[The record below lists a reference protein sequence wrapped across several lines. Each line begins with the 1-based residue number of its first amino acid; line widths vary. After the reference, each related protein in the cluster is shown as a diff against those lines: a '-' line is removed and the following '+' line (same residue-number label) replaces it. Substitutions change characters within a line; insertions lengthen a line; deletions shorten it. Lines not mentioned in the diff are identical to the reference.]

1 MTWKTYTKAIHE
13 AELES
18 GTQAQI
24 LIKLFKRAGCIN
36 KKEDDI
42 SESTAKKWISGTR
55 NCKVSTYFPAR
66 ENVKTQDLYNFFI
79 NRPPYKLVKLQE
91 EIRSQKD
98 DNSSVDCETKD
109 RDRFCLSLVNQFL
122 DLLGFE
128 REDIPNIANEANDD
142 YIRGHQGGTEK
153 RMSDIG
159 ASVCTDKENKRIVE
173 PECMLD
179 ILLEVFKL
187 LEYKISWKLIHLNP

>member
-1 MTWKTYTKAIHE
+1 M
-13 AELES
+13 
-18 GTQAQI
+18 
-24 LIKLFKRAGCIN
+24 
-36 KKEDDI
+36 
-42 SESTAKKWISGTR
+42 
-55 NCKVSTYFPAR
+55 
-66 ENVKTQDLYNFFI
+66 
-79 NRPPYKLVKLQE
+79 
-91 EIRSQKD
+91 
-98 DNSSVDCETKD
+98 
-109 RDRFCLSLVNQFL
+109 SLVNQFL